1 MINFRGHNGGLRL
14 VPENILTEDKVGQ
27 VLRKTSGLQDLNLQ
41 RKHKP
46 HVSSEDYDTIRAPGK
61 KNAPKTNK
69 QKKRLISSQKNDVV
83 YHADQFAILH
93 FRLVVVVKII
103 SSCHI
108 VL

>member
-1 MINFRGHNGGLRL
+1 MINFRGHNDGLRL

-46 HVSSEDYDTIRAPGK
+46 HVSSEEYDTIRAPGK

-69 QKKRLISSQKNDVV
+69 QKRLISSQKNYVV

-103 SSCHI
+103 SSCNI